1 MPTVKGRLFPVLA
14 RIIMTLVKLTSIA
27 VLALALGACQSLFA
41 PNYRA
46 PLEVKREAW
55 EHVKP
60 GCSERD
66 CPLVNIDTVHFP
78 ALPKLDGIVEKRLL
92 QLTEDNQHGAAPT
105 TLQAYEQHYL
115 SNAEKRNSSYLQAK
129 VREQHD
135 GLVIIELSSYL
146 DTGGAH
152 GMPGRA
158 FINYSRKL
166 DKVLTLQDMLVPGQ
180 EETFWKTVEES
191 HRAWLMSV
199 GMDKDAEF
207 IKTWPFKRSPHI
219 ALTYG
224 AVVVKYEVY
233 AIAPYSMGHVEL
245 KIPYP
250 RLNGVIKPEL
260 FPGRG

>member
-1 MPTVKGRLFPVLA
+1 
-14 RIIMTLVKLTSIA
+14 MTLVKLTSVA

-41 PNYRA
+41 PNYRT
-46 PLEVKREAW
+46 PLEVKRDAW

-60 GCSERD
+60 GRSASD
-66 CPLVNIDTVHFP
+66 GPLANSDTVHFP
-78 ALPKLDGIVEKRLL
+78 AQPKLDAIVEKRLL
-92 QLTEDNQHGAAPT
+92 QLTEDNQHGTAPS
-105 TLQAYEQHYL
+105 TLQAYEQQYL
-115 SNAEKRNSSYLQAK
+115 ASADKRNSSYLQAK

-146 DTGGAH
+146 DSGGAH
-152 GMPGRA
+152 GMPGRG

-191 HRAWLMSV
+191 HRAWLISV

-207 IKTWPFKRSPHI
+207 VKTWPFRRSPHI

-224 AVVVKYEVY
+224 ALVVKYEVY

-250 RLNGVIKPEL
+250 RLNGVLKPEL

>member
-1 MPTVKGRLFPVLA
+1 
-14 RIIMTLVKLTSIA
+14 MTLVKLTSVA

-41 PNYRA
+41 PNYRT
-46 PLEVKREAW
+46 PLEVKRDAW

-60 GCSERD
+60 GCSASD

-78 ALPKLDGIVEKRLL
+78 AQPKLDAIVEKRLL
-92 QLTEDNQHGAAPT
+92 QLTEDNQHGTAPSS
-105 TLQAYEQHYL
+105 LQAYEQQYL
-115 SNAEKRNSSYLQAK
+115 ASADKRNSSYLQAK

-146 DTGGAH
+146 DSGGAH
-152 GMPGRA
+152 GMPGRG

-180 EETFWKTVEES
+180 EQAFWKTVEES
-191 HRAWLMSV
+191 HRAWLISV
-199 GMDKDAEF
+199 AMDKDAEF
-207 IKTWPFKRSPHI
+207 VKTWPFKRSPHI

-250 RLNGVIKPEL
+250 RLNGILKPEL

>member
-1 MPTVKGRLFPVLA
+1 
-14 RIIMTLVKLTSIA
+14 MTLVKLTSIA

>member
-1 MPTVKGRLFPVLA
+1 
-14 RIIMTLVKLTSIA
+14 MTLVKLTSIA

-115 SNAEKRNSSYLQAK
+115 SSAEKRNSSYLQAK

>member
-78 ALPKLDGIVEKRLL
+78 ALPKLDGIVEKGLL

-166 DKVLTLQDMLVPGQ
+166 DKVLTLKDMLVPGQ